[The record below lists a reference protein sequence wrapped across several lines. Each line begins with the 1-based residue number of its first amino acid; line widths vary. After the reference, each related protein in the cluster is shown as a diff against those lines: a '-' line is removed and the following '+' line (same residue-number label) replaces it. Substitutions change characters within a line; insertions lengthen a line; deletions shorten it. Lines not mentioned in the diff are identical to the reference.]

1 MPCSKFINDSFI
13 TSTYCDGWPV
23 LDFTVALGQEI
34 IIGPIMALGREL
46 SINHEAQVYTR
57 GDLFG
62 FIMFPDS
69 SANPRTFIRIQC
81 IHLRFR
87 IEDPRK
93 YNQTGKLLPVFW
105 I

>member
-1 MPCSKFINDSFI
+1 M
-13 TSTYCDGWPV
+13 T
-23 LDFTVALGQEI
+23 
-34 IIGPIMALGREL
+34 LGREL
-46 SINHEAQVYTR
+46 SINHEAQVCTI

-87 IEDPRK
+87 IENPQK
-93 YNQTGKLLPVFW
+93 YNQTGTLILVFW

>member
-1 MPCSKFINDSFI
+1 
-13 TSTYCDGWPV
+13 
-23 LDFTVALGQEI
+23 
-34 IIGPIMALGREL
+34 MALGREL

-57 GDLFG
+57 EDLFG

-93 YNQTGKLLPVFW
+93 YN
-105 I
+105 

>member
-1 MPCSKFINDSFI
+1 MS
-13 TSTYCDGWPV
+13 
-23 LDFTVALGQEI
+23 
-34 IIGPIMALGREL
+34 LGREL

-93 YNQTGKLLPVFW
+93 YNQTGTLLPLFW